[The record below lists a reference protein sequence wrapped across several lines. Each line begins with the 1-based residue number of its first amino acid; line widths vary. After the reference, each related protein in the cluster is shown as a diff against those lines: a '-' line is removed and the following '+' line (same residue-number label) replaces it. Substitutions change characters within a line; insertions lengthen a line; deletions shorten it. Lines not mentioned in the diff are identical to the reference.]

1 MTVQITVT
9 ETRPNTTVDFY
20 QGASTTLSV
29 MNSDLTNRVLLPYIM
44 SDDQLTRSRIVIV
57 QSESD
62 LTAFDGQFPDV
73 IRDRDNYNAA
83 NNIQRSS
90 VITIT

>member
-20 QGASTTLSV
+20 QGAFTTLSV
-29 MNSDLTNRVLLPYIM
+29 MNSNLTNRVLLPYIM
-44 SDDQLTRSRIVIV
+44 SDDLLTRSRIVIV

-62 LTAFDGQFPDV
+62 LTDFDEKFPELIV
-73 IRDRDNYNAA
+73 DRDNYNAA
-83 NNIQRSS
+83 NNIQRTS
-90 VITIT
+90 VVTIT